1 MLASDLKHKEIAL
14 LNDKLTS
21 LEVRMLHN
29 RLAILELIPMINS
42 AAQQQDYEKSAAI
55 GKQRQLLN
63 AELAQ
68 IKMELDALTITPKP
82 FHAAMDLFIYYNTLQ
97 LTFKAHETAL
107 LERIDF
113 MKNKLEQLNESKKDL
128 DIKSDKEV
136 RLKVFQEIVDWSET
150 LKYFKVN

>member
-1 MLASDLKHKEIAL
+1 MLASDLKHKEIAV

-21 LEVRMLHN
+21 LEVRMLQN
-29 RLAILELIPMINS
+29 RLAILEIIPMINS
-42 AAQQQDYEKSAAI
+42 AAQQQDYEKSAELS
-55 GKQRQLLN
+55 KQRQLLN

-82 FHAAMDLFIYYNTLQ
+82 LHTAMNLFNYYNTLQ

-107 LERIDF
+107 LESIDF
-113 MKNKLEQLNESKKDL
+113 MNNKLEQLNKSKKEL
-128 DIKSDKEV
+128 DIETNKEE
-136 RLKVFQEIVDWSET
+136 RLKVFQEIVDWNET

>member
-21 LEVRMLHN
+21 LEVRMLQN
-29 RLAILELIPMINS
+29 RLAILELIPIINS
-42 AAQQQDYEKSAAI
+42 AIQQQEYEKSAAI

-68 IKMELDALTITPKP
+68 IKMELDALPITPTP
-82 FHAAMDLFIYYNTLQ
+82 LHAAMDLFIYYNTLQ

-107 LERIDF
+107 LESIDF
-113 MKNKLEQLNESKKDL
+113 MNNKLEQLNESKKEL
-128 DIKSDKEV
+128 DIESNKEE
-136 RLKVFQEIVDWSET
+136 RLKVFQEIVDWTET